1 MRVVIMTL
9 VLAASA
15 AHAAEIDPELLSSPE
30 RALVEAQKLLDDGQT
45 STAEELLEEAHKR
58 YRGNMAITKRL
69 ADLLYTTERYG
80 AAEII
85 YRELLEERED
95 PTARQRITEI
105 ESLYEKWSSRLRI
118 AVIQMGKMIDAGNY
132 DTAIAIGDRAIGRFP
147 DSDVLYTYRG
157 QALLFKGQLERAEE
171 SLRRALQINPQNTQ
185 ARALVEDIRITEQ
198 AQISTEVAEWIS
210 IAKDKVGDFI
220 VTFLALF
227 AAFIANATISPLILR
242 IKLNIARRAFEKGN
256 YDDFTD
262 LIEGLLDEENFAPLR
277 TNLRFMLRERSY
289 DEAREILNK
298 YVNTLDRL
306 PTLLR
311 ILEREHE
318 RMLEAD

>member
-1 MRVVIMTL
+1 MRAVILTL
-9 VLAASA
+9 VLVTSA
-15 AHAAEIDPELLSSPE
+15 AHGAEIDPALLASPE
-30 RALVEAQKLLDDGQT
+30 RALGEAERLIDQGET
-45 STAEELLEEAHKR
+45 RTAEELLRAARERHR
-58 YRGNMAITKRL
+58 DNMPIKQRL
-69 ADLLYTTERYG
+69 AELLYATGRYG
-80 AAEII
+80 AAEIV
-85 YRELLEERED
+85 YRDILRVRED
-95 PTARQRITEI
+95 PAARARLTDI

-132 DTAIAIGDRAIGRFP
+132 DTAIALGDRAINRFP

-157 QALLFKGQLERAEE
+157 QALMLKGELERAEE
-171 SLRRALQINPQNTQ
+171 SLRRALQINPQNRQ
-185 ARALVEDIRITEQ
+185 ARGYIEEIRITEQ

-227 AAFIANATISPLILR
+227 AAFIANATISPLVLR
-242 IKLNIARRAFEKGN
+242 IRLNMARRAFEKGN
-256 YDDFTD
+256 YDEFTD
-262 LIEGLLDEENFAPLR
+262 LIEGLLDEENFGPLR

-289 DEAREILNK
+289 DEAKEILNK

-318 RMLEAD
+318 RMLEAG